1 MPRAPKPARSTKG
14 ANTKCE
20 IATRIAVEDK
30 LAGVGISSVPPR
42 DFSKERAAIYKW
54 LHKAL
59 KPSGVLSKLD
69 TATFRQAC
77 IIIDRL
83 NEIDRMIDDEGVTDK
98 ELRVARTDYFKQ
110 YLNICSELCLSPA
123 ARAKMG
129 TLVANKQKETDPL
142 LEALGGG
149 ICESC
154 C

>member
-1 MPRAPKPARSTKG
+1 M
-14 ANTKCE
+14 
-20 IATRIAVEDK
+20 
-30 LAGVGISSVPPR
+30 
-42 DFSKERAAIYKW
+42 
-54 LHKAL
+54 
-59 KPSGVLSKLD
+59 SKLD

-83 NEIDRMIDDEGVTDK
+83 NEIDRMIDEEGVTDK

-142 LEALGGG
+142 LEALGGDG
-149 ICESC
+149 RA
-154 C
+154 

>member
-14 ANTKCE
+14 GNTKCE

-83 NEIDRMIDDEGVTDK
+83 NEIDRMIDEEGVTDK

-142 LEALGGG
+142 LEALGGDG
-149 ICESC
+149 RA
-154 C
+154 